1 MGETW
6 EDFALK
12 GKKISRKL
20 EWENCGKKLSGR
32 ITKCDLK
39 TWDNLENSSSESN
52 GNRQEQGFLTD
63 ENGDVQFDVMW

>member
-20 EWENCGKKLSGR
+20 EWENCGKNIRKNHEMR
-32 ITKCDLK
+32 FK
-39 TWDNLENSSSESN
+39 NL
-52 GNRQEQGFLTD
+52 GQLGKFIQ
-63 ENGDVQFDVMW
+63 